1 MECLTS
7 YIGETDYLPAWD
19 LQRRLHSKVASG
31 EVPCAMLLVQHP
43 HIYTIGRRGAQSD
56 ILASSEDLDQLGIT
70 VHEIDRGG
78 EVTYH
83 GPGQLISY
91 PIVNLRAA
99 NLGPLRYVAAL
110 EETTVRTL
118 REYGIQADSDNR
130 PTGVW
135 VDEAK
140 IAAIGVRVSRGVTTH
155 GLALNVNPNLRYFDH
170 IVPCGMP
177 NVKMTSMA
185 DQGVEISVPEVV
197 PDVIRAFGEVFSW
210 EMRPD
215 TSGQFC
221 LEV

>member
-1 MECLTS
+1 
-7 YIGETDYLPAWD
+7 
-19 LQRRLHSKVASG
+19 
-31 EVPCAMLLVQHP
+31 MLLVQHP

-83 GPGQLISY
+83 GPGQLVSY
-91 PIVNLRAA
+91 PIVNLRAT

-118 REYGIQADSDNR
+118 REYGIQADSDNK

>member
-1 MECLTS
+1 
-7 YIGETDYLPAWD
+7 
-19 LQRRLHSKVASG
+19 
-31 EVPCAMLLVQHP
+31 MLLVQHP
-43 HIYTIGRRGAQSD
+43 HIYTIGRRGVHSD
-56 ILASSEDLDQLGIT
+56 ILASSEELGQLGIT

-83 GPGQLISY
+83 GPGQLVSY

-110 EETTVRTL
+110 EETIVRTL
-118 REYGIQADSDNR
+118 REYGIQAGSDNK

-140 IAAIGVRVSRGVTTH
+140 ITAIGVRVSRGVTTH
-155 GLALNVNPNLRYFDH
+155 GFALNVNPNLRYFDH
-170 IVPCGMP
+170 IVPCGMS

-185 DQGVEISVPEVV
+185 DQGVKISVPEVV
-197 PDVIRAFGEVFSW
+197 PSVIKAFGEVFGW
-210 EMRPD
+210 EMRPG

-221 LEV
+221 LEI